1 MNSPRL
7 RTSSVTPAPI
17 GRRGRTLSA
26 PIGRRIGLAPRPLL
40 PTAPRL
46 SAVSLPPVAPDP
58 PSMVKARAAAVE
70 QARTRSAE
78 PQKEPR
84 PWWSPV
90 TVAQNILAVPRLIA
104 SIGKAS
110 PVIATQTAQ
119 TLYGGAQEI
128 LGRPVAIVDGK
139 PVTRYQQ
146 DMAEAKAQGLGR
158 IDRVVKATER
168 SMPLVSQAIQSM
180 RTLPPFLAETATGGL
195 IDTGAPG
202 FDVYQAYRRGQ
213 LPQLLFEQGGNIIL
227 AGRLAG
233 LGNIGTRL
241 GQRIARPAA
250 PGTPRARLGSG
261 VETVGR
267 FTEEP
272 IATTIRG
279 IAGGVSRLGREYAQ
293 RAATPISPRMS
304 RFLDTMEMM
313 STSKSPLMTGATRA
327 AESFRLGVDVQLA
340 EYDTKIANLQ
350 QERRQAD
357 RSNQTEKVAQLD
369 DEIKK
374 LEGKRKSRQKMGETT
389 FQARRTQEESTRRE
403 AARQGYM
410 RAVAIRFDELGA
422 APEPIE
428 TMRARAAELRSLA
441 DQRES
446 QAVDLPAPQ
455 ADELRGS
462 AQTARNLADFNDRM
476 ADVKQANPEKLQ
488 DVENRAVNFE
498 AANIVN
504 SKLID
509 QIMADLEAGMTFDEV
524 MARVQPKELVQ
535 RTIEAGYGYT
545 REGVQR
551 AIDFVRGAVDEVDRL
566 EMDVASQILNMF
578 AAEMSD
584 YAMQPGTLVGG
595 ILSPAQFGDTAVP
608 EIFIAELSGKGFEN
622 RVLAELDAVVP
633 EVVTASYPELLDQ
646 YPDLIDDPKGSF
658 TKFAKSRPDSPEYAV
673 ARETLGLVA
682 DVMSDPQTS
691 IFRSDPRLA
700 LEVAEFFNRPAIY
713 PARMRPMLAYRAS
726 VSQAARAADV
736 QDLLF
741 NLRQIADEFPDVL
754 SEGRKKS
761 LQDLLDTLA
770 ASDTAVFDREF
781 YMKTRDLLSGVI
793 GDITR
798 RRQGT
803 GARLG
808 EIGRRTAESDARL
821 AAIETQARAAAGMVE
836 QALLRSE
843 ELPTASETARRAE
856 LDAEIARLRSEGDVA
871 GAARLVEERERLL
884 QGTETADATIRR
896 SLDNVETGKP
906 FEGVLYRGTGGINV
920 QGTGADSLFGP
931 GVYATPDL
939 QYAETFASDFTD
951 VAQPRLVG
959 NVEQVSV
966 RLQNPL
972 VIRTAD
978 QWRNLTREAGWE
990 FPKISRGSDA
1000 RPLLASLRQL
1010 IESQGY
1016 DGVIIKYDPN
1026 MPPNSALADMAGGE
1040 QVVAFSPEA
1049 VMPAERRARL
1059 GGVTQESQTLRQ
1071 QADELRAEA
1080 GRLQTQTD
1088 PLNQLRLDIET
1099 ENTKLDAA
1107 RDTQENLEAEVQ
1119 QLQTRLG
1126 KEQKLLD
1133 DAALDEEG
1141 MVLLLAEIDEAASLA
1156 RSGIGVDPTLTEQ
1169 KAWKEQKIREARER
1183 EDLAARN
1190 FESISGGAV
1199 PAPQRKG
1206 DLKATAT
1213 GGVQEVNVRRRGGLA
1228 INRMWLDQED
1238 YANYIARG
1246 IPNRSH
1252 RRAFFRDHTVKGKR
1266 RDPATGIEMPTEGS
1280 TIGEVAGALS
1290 EEEFLTRLTQAY
1302 SDYMNA
1308 RDEVKRLESM
1318 PYKSKYGEQVKEA
1331 MIEDQRELLGGHPW
1345 INPITGEETRGIRPL
1360 GELRQVEAIAR
1371 DQDTLAEQV
1380 RLVRNL
1386 QEEVRTKQASLQSAR
1401 RATQEID
1408 GRIAEMA
1415 FRSGQIEGSSPQ
1427 FQASRLLNNAERLV
1441 TEADRLEAENVR
1453 LRPTVAKERVTLT
1466 RQSGKRLRA
1475 ANARRAEGR
1484 EVTGYEFTKGVAKKL
1499 DDAQTAELREQQ
1511 RLYEQNRELQ
1521 VRLNAEDEA
1530 LFASREVESGTQQ
1543 YPQALGAPSGA
1554 NLLRGVDRPRLLG
1567 ETDQPTWMP
1576 VGEASGVFE
1585 SVRAPKT
1592 ITTEGMAQEQRLSIE
1607 NQRQSTFMPLTPGQF
1622 AARMNDILNQTSRNR
1637 VVNSILTNEQFVSD
1651 VETLLTPERYEELR
1665 SQAENRTRAT
1675 GIDRDSAQFK
1685 EAVELDLG
1693 NNLITEL
1700 ERLGFEPVSSV
1711 VMPDPTNPYA
1721 ERKPVGDL
1729 LGRVGPLDMKPTTLV
1744 MKKGLR
1750 ENIAAQYQ
1758 LASTENLPAIPAQ
1771 IMKWAQEKT
1780 AAWKSVVLPFSTR
1793 WQVGDAMGNII
1804 NAYVRAGLS
1813 PADTARLMVEIYNRV
1828 NPDQPMTIPKM
1839 AQPIFS
1845 QSINDP
1851 VISVLV
1857 GAGLQ
1862 TSNIKLSEL
1871 NRMHPKGSLKP
1882 SVGAGRFGKRFFPK
1896 IREASF
1902 NLNETQNALARS
1914 AVAQAKLEQQ
1924 LQMQRRTLSEID
1936 PGTLHNDP
1944 VLYEAVV
1951 EAVKSA
1957 NDALGNF
1964 SKMSFGEKQYIR
1976 TVYPFW
1982 SWIRFINTAAGEL
1995 LLSQPDRVLFY
2006 AHLGSMALGDD
2017 AEEFRGW
2024 MKDQVPVPT
2033 PWGTFL
2039 MDLSFLNP
2047 YSDALILSS
2056 DPFSSS
2062 VETATGIS
2070 PVLSLP
2076 LGALAEGYYSA
2087 TGSPPPLLRVG
2098 SRPGYL
2104 EGRPG
2109 ETTRTLGDTLG
2120 GLGYQTFRAFAGP
2133 FRLATE
2139 IAPTVR
2145 VPGTDVLLGPG
2156 PRYPQGSPRTTGI
2169 YSRARLSPT
2178 QQRIS
2183 ALLRTFG
2190 IPAPTADI
2198 EQARL
2203 QSAEQRRA
2211 GARALRRREN
2221 ERRLSRIG
2229 R

>member
-1 MNSPRL
+1 MNRPRL

-17 GRRGRTLSA
+17 GRRGRTSSA

-110 PVIATQTAQ
+110 PVIATQAAQ
-119 TLYGGAQEI
+119 TLYGGAQEV

-139 PVTRYQQ
+139 PVTRYEQ
-146 DMAEAKAQGLGR
+146 DRAEAKAQNLGI
-158 IDRVVKATER
+158 IDTRVKALER
-168 SMPLVSQAIQSM
+168 ASPLISQMTQSM

-195 IDTGAPG
+195 VDTGAPG

-250 PGTPRARLGSG
+250 PRTPRARLGSG

-279 IAGGVSRLGREYAQ
+279 IAGGVSRLGRDYAQ

-327 AESFRLGVDVQLA
+327 AESFRLGVDVKLA
-340 EYDTKIANLQ
+340 EYDTKIADLQ
-350 QERRQAD
+350 QKRRQAD

-455 ADELRGS
+455 ADELRAS
-462 AQTARNLADFNDRM
+462 ARTARNLADFNDRM

-608 EIFIAELSGKGFEN
+608 EIFIAELSGKSFEN

-700 LEVAEFFNRPAIY
+700 LQVAEFFNRPAIY

-836 QALLRSE
+836 QALLRPE
-843 ELPTASETARRAE
+843 ELPTVSETASRAE

-871 GAARLVEERERLL
+871 GAARLVGQREGRPGL
-884 QGTETADATIRR
+884 
-896 SLDNVETGKP
+896 TGQ
-906 FEGVLYRGTGGINV
+906 GINV
-920 QGTGADSLFGP
+920 GAPIPENILRSIDRLNEEIARLREAGDNA
-931 GVYATPDL
+931 GA
-939 QYAETFASDFTD
+939 A
-951 VAQPRLVG
+951 RLVG
-959 NVEQVSV
+959 ARETLYGLAAGEADLAALTPEEAAFVQSQGETAA
-966 RLQNPL
+966 RL
-972 VIRTAD
+972 AG
-978 QWRNLTREAGWE
+978 TREEVSPG
-990 FPKISRGSDA
+990 
-1000 RPLLASLRQL
+1000 Q
-1010 IESQGY
+1010 IE
-1016 DGVIIKYDPN
+1016 
-1026 MPPNSALADMAGGE
+1026 A
-1040 QVVAFSPEA
+1040 
-1049 VMPAERRARL
+1049 
-1059 GGVTQESQTLRQ
+1059 LRQ
-1071 QADELRAEA
+1071 QADELRTEA

-1099 ENTKLDAA
+1099 ENTNLETA
-1107 RDTQENLEAEVQ
+1107 RDTQANLEAEVQ
-1119 QLQTRLG
+1119 QLQARLER
-1126 KEQKLLD
+1126 EQKLLD

-1156 RSGIGVDPTLTEQ
+1156 RSGIGVDPTLSEQ

-1199 PAPQRKG
+1199 PAPERRG

-1266 RDPATGIEMPTEGS
+1266 LDPATGIEMPTQGS

-1345 INPITGEETRGIRPL
+1345 INPITGEEIRGISPL

-1386 QEEVRTKQASLQSAR
+1386 QEELRQKQASLQSAR

-1415 FRSGQIEGSSPQ
+1415 FRSGQIEGSSPR

-1441 TEADRLEAENVR
+1441 TEASRLEAENVR
-1453 LRPTVAKERVTLT
+1453 LRPTVAKERITMT

-1780 AAWKSVVLPFSTR
+1780 ASWKSVVLPFSIR
-1793 WQVGDAMGNII
+1793 WQVGDAMGNVI
-1804 NAYVRAGLS
+1804 NAAVRAGLS

-2006 AHLGSMALGDD
+2006 AHLGSMAIGDD
-2017 AEEFRGW
+2017 ADEFRGW

-2169 YSRARLSPT
+2169 YARPRLSPT

-2183 ALLRTFG
+2183 AVLRTFG